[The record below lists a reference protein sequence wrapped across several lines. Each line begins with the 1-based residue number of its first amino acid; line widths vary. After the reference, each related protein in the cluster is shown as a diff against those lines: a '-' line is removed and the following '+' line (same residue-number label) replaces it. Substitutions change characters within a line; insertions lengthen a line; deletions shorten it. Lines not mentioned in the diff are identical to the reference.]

1 MVLAYSCWA
10 VRPVAPASSP
20 HPQGRSRRI
29 LRLQKGR
36 LGFYAGGRAV
46 TVEDRTRPV
55 PNHLS
60 CGWRS
65 QGPLGAE
72 AWEGRRLPPLGLR
85 PAGLWVL
92 RGSGRGGP
100 CTEAPPGRWNPG
112 ARASPQPRPGLA
124 HAEAAGCVH
133 CLWSPGRR
141 PGERGCGLPGRRGKN
156 PETLAEQRPSGQRP
170 SCCGIQAACSDV
182 WRRVTGGCAGAAG
195 GAEAARRSRCRRAG
209 LLAPCCPCREPPGRS
224 TDTDALFQRLEFL
237 EHEN

>member
-36 LGFYAGGRAV
+36 LGFFAGGRAV

-60 CGWRS
+60 CGRRS
-65 QGPLGAE
+65 RGPLGAE

-100 CTEAPPGRWNPG
+100 CTEAPLAGGTQARGPRTGLAPASPWPG
-112 ARASPQPRPGLA
+112 ARGGCRLRSLPLESGSEARGARLWASWQTREKPRDP
-124 HAEAAGCVH
+124 
-133 CLWSPGRR
+133 
-141 PGERGCGLPGRRGKN
+141 RGAKALRA
-156 PETLAEQRPSGQRP
+156 ETLVLWDTS
-170 SCCGIQAACSDV
+170 
-182 WRRVTGGCAGAAG
+182 RV
-195 GAEAARRSRCRRAG
+195 
-209 LLAPCCPCREPPGRS
+209 L
-224 TDTDALFQRLEFL
+224 
-237 EHEN
+237 

>member
-1 MVLAYSCWA
+1 MLGV
-10 VRPVAPASSP
+10 
-20 HPQGRSRRI
+20 GRSPWRT
-29 LRLQKGR
+29 GR
-36 LGFYAGGRAV
+36 GLSLTTCPAAGG
-46 TVEDRTRPV
+46 
-55 PNHLS
+55 
-60 CGWRS
+60 
-65 QGPLGAE
+65 LGAR
-72 AWEGRRLPPLGLR
+72 WGQRPGRAGGCRLWGF
-85 PAGLWVL
+85 VL
-92 RGSGRGGP
+92 RGSGSCGALGG
-100 CTEAPPGRWNPG
+100 EGRAQRPPWQVEPRRAGL

-170 SCCGIQAACSDV
+170 SCCGIRAACSDV

-209 LLAPCCPCREPPGRS
+209 LLAPCCPCRQPPGRS

>member
-1 MVLAYSCWA
+1 M
-10 VRPVAPASSP
+10 
-20 HPQGRSRRI
+20 
-29 LRLQKGR
+29 LQKGR

-100 CTEAPPGRWNPG
+100 CTEAPLAGG
-112 ARASPQPRPGLA
+112 TQACGPRPSLA
-124 HAEAAGCVH
+124 LAWRTRRLQAAFTASGVRVGGQGSAAVGF
-133 CLWSPGRR
+133 LADA
-141 PGERGCGLPGRRGKN
+141 GK
-156 PETLAEQRPSGQRP
+156 TQRPS
-170 SCCGIQAACSDV
+170 
-182 WRRVTGGCAGAAG
+182 
-195 GAEAARRSRCRRAG
+195 RSKG
-209 LLAPCCPCREPPGRS
+209 PPGR
-224 TDTDALFQRLEFL
+224 DPRAVGYEPRALTSGGE
-237 EHEN
+237 